1 MKKDSSSL
9 AHPLTGDLLR
19 SLFLSASKTA
29 DAALRKSFLTAV
41 DQWLKLHGD
50 DEEVV
55 DQCVQYLISAKGTAL
70 EPLVLTEQDI
80 ELAVR
85 FTRLAFIYGGM
96 GTGSE
101 EAILIGSR
109 DAIGSGGGVYI
120 KKQSAPEYIERYPY
134 GKKTPVN
141 ERTWL
146 FSPQY
151 ENEALSQ
158 VDENFFN
165 ETKAKLIWE
174 DGRLRVVGALS
185 PALNWQS
192 SAEFIDDL
200 RRHSSIGHKSEGF
213 GRFGLSVEVDNSNLI
228 ITPDKPE
235 SMLRLSA
242 IMARDEV
249 LILDPEG
256 SPSGSR
262 GALCVQLSEPVDDG
276 FEFNATVHS
285 RSNPISSWVSMPVL
299 RTHPDIKQEI
309 IEGLL
314 AEFSNAVN

>member
-109 DAIGSGGGVYI
+109 DAIEWWWSISKAVCPGI
-120 KKQSAPEYIERYPY
+120 HR
-134 GKKTPVN
+134 
-141 ERTWL
+141 
-146 FSPQY
+146 
-151 ENEALSQ
+151 ALS
-158 VDENFFN
+158 
-165 ETKAKLIWE
+165 IWQK
-174 DGRLRVVGALS
+174 
-185 PALNWQS
+185 NS
-192 SAEFIDDL
+192 SE
-200 RRHSSIGHKSEGF
+200 
-213 GRFGLSVEVDNSNLI
+213 
-228 ITPDKPE
+228 
-235 SMLRLSA
+235 
-242 IMARDEV
+242 
-249 LILDPEG
+249 
-256 SPSGSR
+256 
-262 GALCVQLSEPVDDG
+262 
-276 FEFNATVHS
+276 
-285 RSNPISSWVSMPVL
+285 
-299 RTHPDIKQEI
+299 
-309 IEGLL
+309 
-314 AEFSNAVN
+314 